1 MSLSESHQVIII
13 IIASVSLILSLLA
26 QRSKRY
32 TPALLFLLAASLGIF
47 LLASLLDPFLNLWDE
62 RFHALVAKNL
72 LHHPLMPTL
81 YDDPVVQM
89 AYDRWDRTVIW
100 LHKQPLFLWQIA
112 LSFRLFGVN
121 EFALRLPSVLMS
133 TGLVYFAYRIGLL
146 VINQRTGYIAGLLTA
161 TSYHLIELVS
171 GRTEVD
177 HNDVAFLFYV
187 TASIWAWT
195 EYISTKKK
203 YWILL
208 VGLFAGFGVLC
219 KWMVGLLV
227 YSGWGLYNLMVY
239 RVQIKKYAP
248 ILTAFGITVLIVMPW
263 QILIYSWYPAEAQ
276 DAMQY
281 NLLHFTKALEGHSG
295 TPGYY
300 FEHFGDLFGKATL
313 YLIFPSI
320 IVFLVNVKDKPY
332 GKALFFMPLVVYLF
346 FSIAATK
353 MPSYPFVIAVL
364 IYLLTASGIA
374 KGLEYIQRLYL
385 PVWISGLI
393 SILLLAA
400 VIHLNLQPAKIIDT
414 HILDSSVKS
423 YRQIQSRN
431 KKIFKELKDLLPAET
446 VIFNVKGRHYVEC
459 MFYTGFPSYSFLP
472 TEEQVIELL
481 SKGKAIAVFPEQN
494 EVLPLYL
501 TSNRAVSLI
510 PEYLQGWE

>member
-1 MSLSESHQVIII
+1 
-13 IIASVSLILSLLA
+13 
-26 QRSKRY
+26 
-32 TPALLFLLAASLGIF
+32 
-47 LLASLLDPFLNLWDE
+47 
-62 RFHALVAKNL
+62 
-72 LHHPLMPTL
+72 
-81 YDDPVVQM
+81 
-89 AYDRWDRTVIW
+89 
-100 LHKQPLFLWQIA
+100 
-112 LSFRLFGVN
+112 
-121 EFALRLPSVLMS
+121 
-133 TGLVYFAYRIGLL
+133 
-146 VINQRTGYIAGLLTA
+146 
-161 TSYHLIELVS
+161 VS

-281 NLLHFTKALEGHSG
+281 NLLHFTKAHEGHSG

-300 FEHFGDLFGKATL
+300 FEHFVDIFGKATL